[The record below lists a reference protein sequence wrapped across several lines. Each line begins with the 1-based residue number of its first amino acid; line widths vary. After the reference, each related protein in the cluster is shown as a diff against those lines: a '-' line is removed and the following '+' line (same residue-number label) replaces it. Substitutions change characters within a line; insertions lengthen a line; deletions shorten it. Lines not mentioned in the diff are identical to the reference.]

1 MASGLTPVRGEPVE
15 HGRSLA
21 ENVLKLKLLDR
32 LFSLFKGSDQPDC
45 TEVRE
50 SSSDYIDGELPRSYA
65 GRIRS
70 HLDSCPPCDA
80 FVRTL
85 RATVGLLRSL
95 PKERAP
101 EGFRGR
107 VRQSLSTDARS

>member
-1 MASGLTPVRGEPVE
+1 M
-15 HGRSLA
+15 
-21 ENVLKLKLLDR
+21 LDR
-32 LFSLFKGSDQPDC
+32 FFSIFKRSDQSVC
-45 TEVRE
+45 AEIRE
-50 SSSDYIDGELPRSYA
+50 SSSDYIEGELTPSYA
-65 GRIRS
+65 SRIRA
-70 HLDSCPPCDA
+70 HLNSCPPCDA

-107 VRQSLSTDARS
+107 VRRSLSPDTRS

>member
-1 MASGLTPVRGEPVE
+1 M
-15 HGRSLA
+15 
-21 ENVLKLKLLDR
+21 KLKLLDR
-32 LFSLFKGSDQPDC
+32 FLSILRRSDQPDC

-95 PKERAP
+95 PKEQAP
-101 EGFRGR
+101 EGFHGR
-107 VRQSLSTDARS
+107 VRRSLSMDARS